1 MWSLQAELSGEPAA
15 GQSRQPCSARL
26 VASGSSAALPVRRS
40 LAPAAAGSDSTGA
53 NGSISGWQTVPAAGS
68 TPLMS

>member
-1 MWSLQAELSGEPAA
+1 
-15 GQSRQPCSARL
+15 
-26 VASGSSAALPVRRS
+26 